1 MKSTL
6 SASTTAASPSTPP
19 APPALPYRR
28 ALHVYGIL
36 LSVFTYLLLFAGGM
50 VTSTNSGLSVPDWP
64 TTFGQN
70 MFLFPPS
77 MMKGGIFYEHGHR
90 LFASLV
96 GLITIGNCLAFWIL
110 EKRKWLKWTG
120 TLALVLVIVQGILG
134 GITVRYKLPMPISA
148 AHACTAELF
157 FGLTLLMAFATS
169 RAWMRANPQ
178 PLRFS
183 NREQALS
190 LAFCLAVFLQ
200 IMVGA
205 VMRHSYAG
213 LSIPTFPM
221 AYGQWVPPFWNFG
234 IAVHFL
240 HTRVGAALLLLLG
253 ASLILAVVLSKGLPG
268 KVKGLAGFLA
278 FTLIVQCLLGM
289 LTIWTG
295 KAPVPTTFHLSVG
308 ALVFATGLLL
318 FFAIYRFRV
327 PVTERTETKGNAVT
341 TLPIHSTPP
350 GSIRNIPEDGVALT

>member
-1 MKSTL
+1 MSSPL
-6 SASTTAASPSTPP
+6 AAPLLTPHP
-19 APPALPYRR
+19 APYRPS
-28 ALHVYGIL
+28 LHFYGIL
-36 LSVFTYLLLFAGGM
+36 LSVCTYLLLFAGGM

-96 GLITIGNCLAFWIL
+96 GLLTIGNCLGLWFL

-120 TLALVLVIVQGILG
+120 SLALVLVIVQGVLG
-134 GITVRYKLPMPISA
+134 GITVRYKLPMPVST

-169 RAWMRANPQ
+169 RAWMRAKPA
-178 PLRFS
+178 PLRLS

-200 IMVGA
+200 ILVGA
-205 VMRHSYAG
+205 VMRHSFAG
-213 LSIPTFPM
+213 LSIPTFPR
-221 AYGQWVPPFWNFG
+221 AYGEWMPPFWNFG

-240 HTRVGAALLLLLG
+240 HTRVGASLLLLLG
-253 ASLILAVVLSKGLPG
+253 ASLILAVMLSKGLPV

-278 FTLIVQCLLGM
+278 LALIVQCLLGM
-289 LTIWTG
+289 MTIWTG

-308 ALVFATGLLL
+308 ALVFAVGLLL
-318 FFAIYRFRV
+318 FFAIYRFRI
-327 PVTERTETKGNAVT
+327 PVTNQMETKGNAVAT
-341 TLPIHSTPP
+341 HPQ
-350 GSIRNIPEDGVALT
+350 SIPSDGVALT

>member
-1 MKSTL
+1 MT
-6 SASTTAASPSTPP
+6 SPTPARYL
-19 APPALPYRR
+19 AP
-28 ALHVYGIL
+28 LHYYGIA
-36 LSVFTYLLLFAGGM
+36 LSICTFLLLFAGGM

-96 GLITIGNCLAFWIL
+96 GFLTIGNFLAFLFL

-120 TLALVLVIVQGILG
+120 FLALLLVIIQGVLG
-134 GITVRYKLPMPISA
+134 GMTVRYKLPMPVSA

-157 FGLTLLMAFATS
+157 FAVTLLMAFATS
-169 RAWMRANPQ
+169 RAWIRSAP
-178 PLRFS
+178 PRFRLDS
-183 NREQALS
+183 PEQALS
-190 LAFCLAVFLQ
+190 LAFCIAVFLQ

-221 AYGQWVPPFWNFG
+221 AYGQFIPPFWNFG
-234 IAVHFL
+234 IVVHFL
-240 HTRVGAALLLLLG
+240 HTRVGASILVLLG
-253 ASLILAVVLSKGLPG
+253 GTLIYSVLASKRLPG
-268 KVKGLAGFLA
+268 AVKGLAGLLGM
-278 FTLIVQCLLGM
+278 TLIGQCLLGM
-289 LTIWTG
+289 MTIWTG
-295 KAPVPTTFHLSVG
+295 KAPVPTTFHLSMG

-318 FFAIYRFRV
+318 LLAIYRFRK
-327 PVTERTETKGNAVT
+327 PASERTEEKGSSVK
-341 TLPIHSTPP
+341 PHPHSLT
-350 GSIRNIPEDGVALT
+350 RDNVALT